1 MPDVPSELVDLADA
15 AAILGLDVAT
25 ARSWMDL
32 RTLRGT
38 KGPDGEHFF
47 RRADMEHMAAPLV
60 RPEDAPVPSLAFGPQ
75 PWSVSDQMAFVVGS
89 LKSKRFSIEARS
101 RPLFH
106 YTTAA
111 TALDYILRDATLRLS
126 PPSRMNDPFESDP
139 HLVNLRGDL
148 GEDRPDVMQ
157 VIQDASQL
165 LRERCRLTC
174 LALSGPHEWSSL
186 IGYGDGYTRAR
197 MWTQYAD
204 GHRGVCLAFDQ
215 DRLREAVRETAKAKG
230 LTLYE
235 APIRYLAQDERSILI
250 ELPIERAVQDLPPL
264 IEDVFPGVVAGLYFS
279 KAWDWSTESEYRFLL
294 HGHAAEDEY
303 VDISRALTG
312 VFCGASFPERRLD
325 DLRARCPQLH
335 DDHRIFRIF
344 WRNGFPV
351 AMPDNLGPSSSGPPY
366 PRWDLPA
373 RPVDP
378 QAG

>member
-1 MPDVPSELVDLADA
+1 MADLPSELVDLADA
-15 AAILGLDVAT
+15 AAILGIDDAT

-38 KGPDGEHFF
+38 KGPDGEYFF
-47 RRADMEHMAAPLV
+47 RRVDIEDMAAPLV
-60 RPEDAPVPSLAFGPQ
+60 RAEDAPVPSLALGPQ
-75 PWSVSDQMAFVVGS
+75 VVSPSEQMAFVTGK
-89 LKSKRFSIEARS
+89 LKSNRFAVESRS

-106 YTTAA
+106 YTPAA
-111 TALDYILRDATLRLS
+111 TALDYILRDASLRLS

-148 GEDRPDVMQ
+148 GDDRPDAVQM
-157 VIQDASQL
+157 IEDASQL

-174 LALSGPHEWSSL
+174 LALSGPNEWSSL

-215 DRLREAVRETAKAKG
+215 NRLREAVRATAEKKG
-230 LTLYE
+230 LKLYE
-235 APIRYLAQDERSILI
+235 APIRYLARDERSILI
-250 ELPIERAVQDLPPL
+250 ELPAERALKDLARL
-264 IEDVFPGVVAGLYFS
+264 IDDIFPGVVAGLYFS

-294 HGHAAEDEY
+294 HGDAAEDEY
-303 VDISRALTG
+303 VDISRTLTG

-325 DLRARCPQLH
+325 DLRACCPQLH
-335 DDHRIFRIF
+335 DDNRIYRMF
-344 WRNGFPV
+344 WRNGFPI
-351 AMPDNLGPSSSGPPY
+351 AMPANHGSSSSGRAYPAWDVPP
-366 PRWDLPA
+366 

-378 QAG
+378 QSG

>member
-1 MPDVPSELVDLADA
+1 MPDLPSELVGLADA
-15 AAILGLDVAT
+15 AAILGIDEAT
-25 ARSWMDL
+25 VRSWMDL

-38 KGPDGEHFF
+38 KGPDGEYFV
-47 RRADMEHMAAPLV
+47 RRADIERMATPLV

-148 GEDRPDVMQ
+148 GEERPDVMQ

-174 LALSGPHEWSSL
+174 LALSGPNEWSSL

-215 DRLREAVRETAKAKG
+215 DRLREAVRAAAETKG
-230 LTLYE
+230 LKLYE

-264 IEDVFPGVVAGLYFS
+264 LEDVFPGVVAGLYFS

-294 HGHAAEDEY
+294 HGDAAEDEY

-335 DDHRIFRIF
+335 DDHRIFRMV
-344 WRNGFPV
+344 WTNGFPV
-351 AMPDNLGPSSSGPPY
+351 AMPDNLGPSSSGPAHPN
-366 PRWDLPA
+366 WDLPP

-378 QAG
+378 QPS

>member
-1 MPDVPSELVDLADA
+1 MPDIPSELVGLADA
-15 AAILGLDVAT
+15 AAILGIDEAK

-38 KGPDGEHFF
+38 KGPDGESFF
-47 RRADMEHMAAPLV
+47 RRAEVEHMAAPLV
-60 RPEDAPVPSLAFGPQ
+60 RPEDAPVPCLAFGPQ
-75 PWSVSDQMAFVVGS
+75 SWSMSEQMAFVVGS
-89 LKSKRFSIEARS
+89 LKAKRFSIEARS

-106 YTTAA
+106 YTSAA
-111 TALDYILRDATLRLS
+111 TALDYVLRDATLRLS

-148 GEDRPDVMQ
+148 GDERPDVMH

-174 LALSGPHEWSSL
+174 LALSGPNEWSSL

-215 DRLREAVRETAKAKG
+215 DRLREAIRATAETKG
-230 LTLYE
+230 LKLYE

-250 ELPIERAVQDLPPL
+250 ELPIERAVHDLPPL
-264 IEDVFPGVVAGLYFS
+264 IEEVFPGVVAGLYFS

-294 HGHAAEDEY
+294 HGDAAENEY

-335 DDHRIFRIF
+335 DDHRIFRTS
-344 WRNGFPV
+344 WRNGFPI
-351 AMPDNLGPSSSGPPY
+351 AMPDTVGQSSRAPVPKTGTF
-366 PRWDLPA
+366 
-373 RPVDP
+373 RP
-378 QAG
+378 